1 MELHIRHVFMVPG
14 KILPL
19 PNLSSK
25 SIVFNPPVDKL
36 MLSGQTAS
44 AILDR

>member
-1 MELHIRHVFMVPG
+1 MELHIRHGFMVPR

-19 PNLSSK
+19 PNLTSK
-25 SIVFNPPVDKL
+25 FIVFNPLMDKL
-36 MLSGQTAS
+36 MLSDQTAS